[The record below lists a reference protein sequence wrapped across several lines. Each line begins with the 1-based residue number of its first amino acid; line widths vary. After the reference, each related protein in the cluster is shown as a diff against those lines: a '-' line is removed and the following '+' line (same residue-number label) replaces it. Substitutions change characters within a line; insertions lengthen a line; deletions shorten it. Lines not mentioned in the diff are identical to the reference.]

1 MFVLSDLYDFY
12 GAERGHRIA
21 RKHISW
27 YTKGLKNSA
36 EFRSKMNRIDSDTQQ
51 IEYIEQYFNELKK
64 FNKYITYEELEN
76 KHELVA

>member
-1 MFVLSDLYDFY
+1 
-12 GAERGHRIA
+12 
-21 RKHISW
+21 
-27 YTKGLKNSA
+27 
-36 EFRSKMNRIDSDTQQ
+36 MNQIDSDTQQ